1 MNGLQQARRVAQKP
15 VDAIC
20 VKASLF
26 TRVKRMRPM
35 PCLRIP
41 RNIRM
46 RGSMTHVSQQVID
59 QSQLTPRLLSILLAQ
74 IFKDAG
80 QR

>member
-1 MNGLQQARRVAQKP
+1 
-15 VDAIC
+15 
-20 VKASLF
+20 
-26 TRVKRMRPM
+26 
-35 PCLRIP
+35 
-41 RNIRM
+41 M